1 MAGAG
6 HYFGLGGQPMRSA
19 DATRGCAGGGG
30 PRAVCA
36 PSAARAGRSGDPRH
50 IAVPAWSRMF
60 ARSALVCGMETGK
73 KCSSWNVGSR
83 SIFNLLVRMDGSFGE
98 ENCGIKKK
106 KRHFSVHR
114 LLHLSVS
121 GALQSENKSQY
132 LNNGLDF
139 INDFSP

>member
-1 MAGAG
+1 MPRGDVLVAVGLVLCVHPVLRGPGAAGIPGTSWCRPGVGCLPDLRLSVVWKREKNAAPGTWDLDQFLIYLYAWMA
-6 HYFGLGGQPMRSA
+6 HL
-19 DATRGCAGGGG
+19 
-30 PRAVCA
+30 
-36 PSAARAGRSGDPRH
+36 
-50 IAVPAWSRMF
+50 
-60 ARSALVCGMETGK
+60 EK
-73 KCSSWNVGSR
+73 KIVAS
-83 SIFNLLVRMDGSFGE
+83 
-98 ENCGIKKK
+98 KKK